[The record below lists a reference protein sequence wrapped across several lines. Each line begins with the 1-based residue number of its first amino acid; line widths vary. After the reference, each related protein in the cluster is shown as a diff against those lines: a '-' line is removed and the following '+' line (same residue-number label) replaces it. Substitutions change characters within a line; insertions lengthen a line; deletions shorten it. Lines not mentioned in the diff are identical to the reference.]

1 MLCGVYMALQ
11 NTFTD
16 QIHKVRDG
24 QFSFTL
30 PTCQNML
37 WFLLV
42 FTYLS
47 SKENWFWSHEFS
59 LFKVG
64 LEEYWV
70 GLGKNPSLH
79 LGFSASYV
87 MAALDNEWGGK
98 PDSVLATRTLHFHLH
113 LASYKPQF
121 FWFSSSKK
129 SVACTL
135 SSGACFCGSIPLQP
149 PPFYT
154 FSTHQITLIKNH
166 GACSIMLRCSY
177 IQSINGFAL
186 FRFLFLLLLISNA
199 CK

>member
-1 MLCGVYMALQ
+1 MLCGVYMAWQ

-37 WFLLV
+37 SFLQV

-47 SKENWFWSHEFS
+47 SKENWFWSYEFF

-70 GLGKNPSLH
+70 GLCKNPSLH
-79 LGFSASYV
+79 LGFSACYV
-87 MAALDNEWGGK
+87 MAALDNEWGAK

-113 LASYKPQF
+113 LASYATI
-121 FWFSSSKK
+121 FS
-129 SVACTL
+129 
-135 SSGACFCGSIPLQP
+135 G
-149 PPFYT
+149 
-154 FSTHQITLIKNH
+154 
-166 GACSIMLRCSY
+166 
-177 IQSINGFAL
+177 
-186 FRFLFLLLLISNA
+186 FLLKKNQLHVHFPAVPVFAVQSLCSPFPFIHSPPIKSLWLRIIEHVA
-199 CK
+199 SSIA

>member
-1 MLCGVYMALQ
+1 
-11 NTFTD
+11 
-16 QIHKVRDG
+16 
-24 QFSFTL
+24 
-30 PTCQNML
+30 ML

-47 SKENWFWSHEFS
+47 SKENWFWSCEFS

-79 LGFSASYV
+79 LGFSACYV

-129 SVACTL
+129 NQLHVHFPAVPVFAVQSLCSPLPFIHSPPIKSLWLRIIEHVASCL
-135 SSGACFCGSIPLQP
+135 DAA
-149 PPFYT
+149 T
-154 FSTHQITLIKNH
+154 FKALMVLHSFDF
-166 GACSIMLRCSY
+166 CSY
-177 IQSINGFAL
+177 C
-186 FRFLFLLLLISNA
+186 FLFPLLVSKA
-199 CK
+199 QKW